1 MRVIRV
7 FGNLDFSLYL
17 CQVFPLWILDQKVR
31 RIEFKAVF
39 LLPFLLVLSCSRQEL
54 APDNAEDKNG
64 KITVGFLAGGSA
76 TRTLMRPDG
85 LSASWEEGDRLALW
99 ARTPAGSY
107 ALAAKEFVLY
117 GLGDDISLFTT
128 TLDAPMQETTYSYFL
143 TYPVPESVNGTTASF
158 TIPSTQDGRVSSGA
172 DILVG
177 VPQEHGA
184 LTGVP
189 EMEDHSGL
197 RMHMKHILHQ
207 FRFFI
212 PSDAGFTGGT
222 VSDITMTMP
231 RPVAGTITTD
241 FTNPDAEP
249 ALLSGTN
256 SITLNLEQPLTVSA
270 ESTDYACVS
279 MCPSSEAY
287 SEGDSLRLLIY
298 SATQRYEADP
308 ISLAG
313 RSFAAGHSTP
323 VRLYPKNPQPF
334 YRLVLRTGKDYIGE
348 TLTHVR
354 IKEGDNVLFTYAN
367 ESGQYDDLCIVQEY
381 LGTDGGNAY
390 NAICSAIE
398 GGTAVLEYETANAL
412 VTRAI
417 SPASMSRND
426 NRAEVSLGDV
436 PYLLYE
442 DFSTSTA
449 LAHDDDYTASTNSDR
464 NVQGYLLDGHVT
476 DSGWNAARFGLFEGD
491 CIRINCRYQSGAWV
505 VERWCGRLDTPAL
518 SYLKPGASVTVVM
531 EYDEAFYVPAGY
543 NRDDSATAMACYR
556 IGTHTNSTSS
566 TLNGCK
572 SDDIASNASI
582 VFTSAKF
589 ASEDVTSMHHCTQEI
604 GSAGPST
611 RIVFFADTGRTT
623 SVVAANSCYYLYLDN
638 VKVYIK

>member
-1 MRVIRV
+1 M
-7 FGNLDFSLYL
+7 
-17 CQVFPLWILDQKVR
+17 R

-158 TIPSTQDGRVSSGA
+158 TTPSTPDGRLSSGA

-249 ALLSGTN
+249 VLMSGTN

-270 ESTDYACVS
+270 ESTK
-279 MCPSSEAY
+279 P
-287 SEGDSLRLLIY
+287 
-298 SATQRYEADP
+298 
-308 ISLAG
+308 
-313 RSFAAGHSTP
+313 TP
-323 VRLYPKNPQPF
+323 KV
-334 YRLVLRTGKDYIGE
+334 
-348 TLTHVR
+348 TH
-354 IKEGDNVLFTYAN
+354 
-367 ESGQYDDLCIVQEY
+367 
-381 LGTDGGNAY
+381 
-390 NAICSAIE
+390 
-398 GGTAVLEYETANAL
+398 
-412 VTRAI
+412 
-417 SPASMSRND
+417 
-426 NRAEVSLGDV
+426 
-436 PYLLYE
+436 
-442 DFSTSTA
+442 
-449 LAHDDDYTASTNSDR
+449 
-464 NVQGYLLDGHVT
+464 
-476 DSGWNAARFGLFEGD
+476 
-491 CIRINCRYQSGAWV
+491 
-505 VERWCGRLDTPAL
+505 
-518 SYLKPGASVTVVM
+518 
-531 EYDEAFYVPAGY
+531 
-543 NRDDSATAMACYR
+543 
-556 IGTHTNSTSS
+556 
-566 TLNGCK
+566 
-572 SDDIASNASI
+572 
-582 VFTSAKF
+582 
-589 ASEDVTSMHHCTQEI
+589 
-604 GSAGPST
+604 
-611 RIVFFADTGRTT
+611 
-623 SVVAANSCYYLYLDN
+623 
-638 VKVYIK
+638 